1 VTGFGTGDKIDLSSL
16 IGTATGGAG
25 YTGEASLNYSASS
38 PVELSNWKSVA
49 GTTAG
54 TTKISVDVL
63 AKSDLFTGVSAT
75 SSVISLTFD
84 ATAVTKVAQSA
95 NPDLFSLPTYQLNTN
110 GTADFVL
117 ANDGAVSTIA
127 KGTLL
132 TTVSFTIPSTSTLK
146 INMTDLSLAAG
157 TYTSSPALPL
167 QLSTTGTTIT
177 STATDLKYT
186 IIDDGTSLTTVGDN
200 EIHFAN
206 NSTTGGVDIRYDT
219 NKSAGTT
226 ALSDIIHLD
235 GITGIDLSKT
245 DFTFV

>member
-1 VTGFGTGDKIDLSSL
+1 
-16 IGTATGGAG
+16 
-25 YTGEASLNYSASS
+25 
-38 PVELSNWKSVA
+38 
-49 GTTAG
+49 
-54 TTKISVDVL
+54 
-63 AKSDLFTGVSAT
+63 
-75 SSVISLTFD
+75 
-84 ATAVTKVAQSA
+84 
-95 NPDLFSLPTYQLNTN
+95 
-110 GTADFVL
+110 
-117 ANDGAVSTIA
+117 
-127 KGTLL
+127 
-132 TTVSFTIPSTSTLK
+132 
-146 INMTDLSLAAG
+146 
-157 TYTSSPALPL
+157 L